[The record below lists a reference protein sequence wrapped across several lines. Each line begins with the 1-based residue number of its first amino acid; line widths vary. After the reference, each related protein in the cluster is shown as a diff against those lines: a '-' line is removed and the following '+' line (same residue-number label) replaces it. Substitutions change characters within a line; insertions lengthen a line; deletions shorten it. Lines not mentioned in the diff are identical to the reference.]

1 MTGQGNQDRSQSDL
15 TLIPAGTAAAS
26 SALTISQPAQALL
39 TLANPSADPIKAEL
53 VGFDEKGN
61 KLGERSLTVEANRAH
76 ELSAHELGD
85 KVAAVRLNEDSG
97 HESSRLI
104 WNARLSVD
112 AVNQAGL
119 AGLAVMAPDGLMP
132 VTTLI
137 RSGPDSNV
145 LP

>member
-1 MTGQGNQDRSQSDL
+1 M
-15 TLIPAGTAAAS
+15 
-26 SALTISQPAQALL
+26 

-61 KLGERSLTVEANRAH
+61 KLGERTLTVEAGRAH
-76 ELSAHELGD
+76 ELSAHDLGD
-85 KVAAVRLNEDSG
+85 QVAAVRLNEDSG
-97 HESSRLI
+97 HDSSRLI

-112 AVNQAGL
+112 AVDQSGL

-137 RSGPDSNV
+137 RSGPDSTV